1 MTIPTGWEV
10 KKLTG
15 TEYNAATDNI
25 TLIFGKATSIEAG
38 EPYMVRVPKNVTEIV
53 VQNAY
58 VNTTLN
64 NFTADH
70 VTFVGSYVACNIPAK
85 SYFISSNKF
94 YLSVNPANPDKIRG
108 FRGYFTPNIPEAKS
122 ISFRFDDEEGDGTT
136 EITPSTLNPQ
146 PSTEIYDLMGR
157 RVENP
162 TQGIYIVNGKKVII
176 K

>member
-1 MTIPTGWEV
+1 
-10 KKLTG
+10 
-15 TEYNAATDNI
+15 
-25 TLIFGKATSIEAG
+25 
-38 EPYMVRVPKNVTEIV
+38 
-53 VQNAY
+53 
-58 VNTTLN
+58 
-64 NFTADH
+64 

-94 YLSVNPANPDKIRG
+94 YLSNPKNPANPDKIRG
-108 FRGYFTPNIPEAKS
+108 FRGYFTPNIPEARS

-136 EITPSTLNPQ
+136 EIAPSTLIPQ

-162 TQGIYIVNGKKVII
+162 TQGIYIVNGKKVVI